1 MPQIN
6 FLYLKSGLFKNE
18 IEEMSVIFD
27 IFIEFIGKKLIISM
41 FFIVV
46 FVGSRC
52 NLFDVDIMSMIMASG
67 KIFFN

>member
-6 FLYLKSGLFKNE
+6 FLYLKSRLFKNE

-27 IFIEFIGKKLIISM
+27 IFIEFIGKKLIVYM
-41 FFIVV
+41 FLIVV

-52 NLFDVDIMSMIMASG
+52 NLFGVDIMSMIMASV